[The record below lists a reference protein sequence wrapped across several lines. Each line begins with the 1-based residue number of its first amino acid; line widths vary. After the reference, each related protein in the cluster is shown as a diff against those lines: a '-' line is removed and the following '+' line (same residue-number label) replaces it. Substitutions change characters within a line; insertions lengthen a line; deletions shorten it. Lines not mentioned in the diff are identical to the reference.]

1 MRSRRLRRR
10 AGGAPPA
17 YLYTANQRINST
29 AAAEHFIQSE
39 SEPGEVGAGGAQ
51 WDPTTTA
58 EYSTEKERKK
68 KSTASVPE
76 ADEFTV
82 TRGLI
87 ANQ

>member
-39 SEPGEVGAGGAQ
+39 SEPGEVGGGPQ

>member
-39 SEPGEVGAGGAQ
+39 SEPGEVGGGAQ